1 MYEDERLKKIEQLLI
16 KHDGQLQNL
25 SGKDEAQ
32 KRYMR
37 DLMTNLDDSNIPS
50 LRFKVTKKGM
60 TAAIEAYATEAEAAI
75 DLKLTGY
82 YTAAALN
89 LLINDVESNISLVAQ
104 YTGQDG
110 VVTVATS
117 AAWTA
122 LTPKV
127 TTTVYYVTETGKYM
141 KYNGTAWV
149 PCSNISEAS
158 FLMSAINGE
167 STIKI
172 NADQIVNT
180 GTVSFLD
187 SIGLEAGTS
196 KIKGGWLEADTVAT
210 NALKK
215 RTESNLDW
223 LDFYAGIDMTVLDV
237 EDTAYYPDTRQIKG
251 IKSIR
256 LYKDTDLTA
265 GHGDAGNA
273 LAETGSLQV
282 NTTGINTL
290 MDSWGSGVS
299 LFMVD
304 TDYPTALELSSG
316 SGVAISSGKA
326 AWQSGP
332 IVLTAYNDSIKN
344 SGYMLRVTKVGIQ
357 FYKYTSGAPTLLEQ
371 WV

>member
-16 KHDGQLQNL
+16 KHDGILQNL

-32 KRYMR
+32 KRFMR
-37 DLMTNLDDSNIPS
+37 DLMTNLDEDNVPS
-50 LRFKVTKKGM
+50 LKFKVTSGDM
-60 TAAIEAYATEAEAAI
+60 TAAIDAYATEAEAAI

-82 YTAAALN
+82 YTAAAMD
-89 LLINDVESNISLVAQ
+89 LLINDVESSISLVAQ

-110 VVTVATS
+110 VITVSVWNTSGKDTTKVYFATD
-117 AAWTA
+117 TGN
-122 LTPKV
+122 
-127 TTTVYYVTETGKYM
+127 YY

-149 PCSNISEAS
+149 PCNNTSEAS

-187 SIGLEAGTS
+187 SVSLTAGTT
-196 KIKGGWLEADTVAT
+196 KIIGSWLETDTIAT

-237 EDTAYYPDTRQIKG
+237 EDTAYYPDTRQVKG
-251 IKSIR
+251 LKSIR
-256 LYKDTDLTA
+256 FYKDINLTG
-265 GHGDAGNA
+265 GHGGAGNA
-273 LAETGSLQV
+273 LAEIASLQV
-282 NTTGINTL
+282 NTTGISTL
-290 MDSWGSGVS
+290 AETWNSGVS

-304 TDYPTALELSSG
+304 ADYPTALELSSG
-316 SGVAISSGKA
+316 SGIAISSGKA
-326 AWQSGP
+326 PYQSGP
-332 IVLTAYNDSIKN
+332 IVLTAYNDSIKT
-344 SGYMLRVTKVGIQ
+344 SGYSIRVTKTAIQ
-357 FYKYTSGAPTLLEQ
+357 FWKYVSGSPVLLEQ
-371 WV
+371 WA

>member
-16 KHDGQLQNL
+16 KHDGILQNL

-32 KRYMR
+32 KRFMR
-37 DLMTNLDDSNIPS
+37 DLMTNLDEDNVPS
-50 LRFKVTKKGM
+50 LKLKVTSGQM

-82 YTAAALN
+82 YTAAAMD
-89 LLINDVESNISLVAQ
+89 LLINDVESSISLVAQ

-127 TTTVYYVTETGKYM
+127 LTTVYYVTETGKYM

-149 PCSNISEAS
+149 PCNNTSEAS

-187 SIGLEAGTS
+187 SVSLTAGTT
-196 KIKGGWLEADTVAT
+196 KIIGSWLETDTIAT

-237 EDTAYYPDTRQIKG
+237 EDTAYYPDTRQVKG
-251 IKSIR
+251 VKSIR
-256 LYKDTDLTA
+256 LYKDINLTG
-265 GHGDAGNA
+265 GHGGAGNA
-273 LAETGSLQV
+273 LTEIASLQV
-282 NTTGINTL
+282 NTTGISTL
-290 MDSWGSGVS
+290 AETWNSGVS

-304 TDYPTALELSSG
+304 ADYPTALELSSG
-316 SGVAISSGKA
+316 SGIAISSGKA
-326 AWQSGP
+326 PYQSGP
-332 IVLTAYNDSIKN
+332 IVLTAYNDSSKT
-344 SGYMLRVTKVGIQ
+344 SGYSIRVTKTAIE
-357 FYKYTSGAPTLLEQ
+357 FWKYVSGSPVLLEQ